1 MKKITA
7 IALVILMLTC
17 FFGCGKKAGN
27 ELNLVSSGKL
37 KVAISPDFAPMEFV
51 DTNGEFVGFD
61 VTLAKYIAQSLGLE
75 LELVPMSF
83 EACQTAVTMGSVD
96 LAISGFSWLPER
108 EAAYNLSN
116 FYHAGENEENQVL
129 IKLASNSADYSV
141 SSALSGLKI
150 GAQGASLQESLCK
163 DQFPDSEIVPVSDL
177 NTALLQ
183 LQNGDF
189 SALAVAEGNAD
200 AIIANNPQFVKTGFY
215 FEVDEK
221 YTDNLILLQKGND
234 ALTEAVNNALEQSKQ
249 YWDSWYAE
257 ALTIAGV
264 DVSYDDDGNVIG

>member
-7 IALVILMLTC
+7 IALVIMMLTC
-17 FFGCGKKAGN
+17 FFGCGKKADN

-37 KVAISPDFAPMEFV
+37 MVAISPDFAPMEFV
-51 DTNGEFVGFD
+51 DTNGNFVGFD
-61 VTLAKYIAQSLGLE
+61 VMLAEYIAQALGLE

-83 EACQTAVTMGSVD
+83 EACQTAVAMGSVD
-96 LAISGFSWLPER
+96 MAISGFSWLPER

-129 IKLASNSADYSV
+129 IKLASNNADYS
-141 SSALSGLKI
+141 SAAALSGLKV

-163 DQFPDSEIVPVSDL
+163 DQLPNCEIVPISDL

-189 SALAVAEGNAD
+189 SVLAVAEGNAE
-200 AIIANNPQFVKTGFY
+200 AIIANNPQFEKTGFY

-221 YTDNLILLQKGND
+221 YTDNLILMKKGND
-234 ALTEAVNNALEQSKQ
+234 ALTQAVNNVLEQSKQ
-249 YWDSWYAE
+249 HWDSWYNE
-257 ALTIAGV
+257 ALNIAGV
-264 DVSYDDDGNVIG
+264 DVSYDDDGNIIG

>member
-1 MKKITA
+1 MKKILA
-7 IALVILMLTC
+7 ITLIMMILTC
-17 FFGCGKKAGN
+17 FFGCGAKEEN

-37 KVAISPDFAPMEFV
+37 KVAISPDFSPMEFV
-51 DTNGEFVGFD
+51 DTNGNFVGFD
-61 VTLAKYIAQSLGLE
+61 VTLAKYIAESLDLE

-83 EACQTAVTMGSVD
+83 EACQTAVAMGSVD
-96 LAISGFSWLPER
+96 MAISGFSWMPER
-108 EAAYNLSN
+108 EAAYNLSD

-129 IKLASNSADYSV
+129 IKLASNSADYSIA
-141 SSALSGLKI
+141 SALSGLKI

-221 YTDNLILLQKGND
+221 YTDNLILMQKGND
-234 ALTEAVNNALEQSKQ
+234 ALTEAVNNILKQSEQ

-264 DVSYDDDGNVIG
+264 DVSYDDEGNIIG